1 MTTTVIVRT
10 QEELG
15 RLKRCCTFNGFTS
28 SFRALKRVDMWSI
41 WDASEHLDKCFLKV
55 WFEGKNYEGY
65 TTYWSPSTPD
75 ATDITVDEFIND
87 FNYNFLGEIL

>member
-10 QEELG
+10 QDELC
-15 RLKRCCTFNGFTS
+15 RLKRCCTLNDFFSGFGKIEKWAVWRS
-28 SFRALKRVDMWSI
+28 
-41 WDASEHLDKCFLKV
+41 LDCPDEFFLKV

-65 TTYWSPSTPD
+65 TTCWLPSTPD
-75 ATDITVDEFIND
+75 ATDITVDEFINN

>member
-10 QEELG
+10 QDELC
-15 RLKRCCTFNGFTS
+15 RLKSCCTLNKFSS
-28 SFRALKRVDMWSI
+28 SFSGLKRVDMWSI
-41 WDASEHLDKCFLKV
+41 WDASEHLDKGFVKV

-65 TTYWSPSTPD
+65 TACWLPSTPA
-75 ATDITVDEFIND
+75 ATDITVDEFINN